1 MTQDQNNLYAYDAEG
16 RACASSVTGGGGAY
30 QYAYD
35 AEGARYAVGTLTNAP
50 ATYTPSG
57 PTYKSPTCAVPS
69 GTNFSLSNQYLVDLG
84 GNQVTEIGWGNWTHS
99 NVWIGGKLVATYDSA
114 GPSLHF
120 NLEDPLGTKRVQA
133 DILGQWEENCS
144 SLPFGN
150 DLSNP
155 WTVNCSYNPNTTYN
169 TISDATEH
177 HFTGKERDAESGND
191 YFGARYYASS
201 MGRFM
206 SPDWSAKVEP
216 VPYSKLEFPQTLN
229 LYAYVLNNPLIHTDP
244 DGHACGGAGQ
254 PPCGGN
260 QPGEQLQAVKD
271 LHAAIS
277 PPPEDFS
284 RGDMAVEPSHASYSI
299 TTGQISLVDTD
310 AGKSTV
316 IGTGYSGKGDGLNN
330 PSMENVPGSKASP
343 VAGPLPEGKYT
354 IGKQQDNV
362 TGSGTKLAGSERLT
376 PQGGSDMHG
385 RGGFLIHGDNARQN
399 NSASEGCIVTSRATR
414 DAIGASGD
422 RTLDVDR

>member
-1 MTQDQNNLYAYDAEG
+1 M
-16 RACASSVTGGGGAY
+16 
-30 QYAYD
+30 
-35 AEGARYAVGTLTNAP
+35 
-50 ATYTPSG
+50 
-57 PTYKSPTCAVPS
+57 
-69 GTNFSLSNQYLVDLG
+69 
-84 GNQVTEIGWGNWTHS
+84 
-99 NVWIGGKLVATYDSA
+99 
-114 GPSLHF
+114 
-120 NLEDPLGTKRVQA
+120 
-133 DILGQWEENCS
+133 
-144 SLPFGN
+144 
-150 DLSNP
+150 
-155 WTVNCSYNPNTTYN
+155 
-169 TISDATEH
+169 
-177 HFTGKERDAESGND
+177 
-191 YFGARYYASS
+191 ARYYSS
-201 MGRFM
+201 AMGRFM

-229 LYAYVLNNPLIHTDP
+229 LYVYVLNNPLIHTDP
-244 DGHACGGAGQ
+244 DGHACGGSGQ